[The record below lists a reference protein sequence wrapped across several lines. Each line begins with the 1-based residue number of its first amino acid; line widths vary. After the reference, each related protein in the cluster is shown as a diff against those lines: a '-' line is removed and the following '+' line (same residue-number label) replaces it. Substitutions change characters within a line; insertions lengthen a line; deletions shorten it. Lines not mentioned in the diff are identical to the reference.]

1 MLLLAVKFAALLKVQ
16 VPLACVK
23 LFIFFDN
30 LMKSDLMKS
39 LISYHNHTAT
49 DFGNILINMKKNV
62 TQNLNGM
69 EHVFEQCA
77 QQQDYAQQLIA
88 DLIAE
93 IRPANPDQTELA
105 VKAIQAL
112 CYLLTTDPQKAQL
125 LREAVL
131 QLLSERKPITL
142 FLISRH
148 SVFTGFFSEMR
159 RRVSHKL
166 LPDAINRDY
175 LIDLFTLFFSKTSDE
190 QWVCTVPDEVW
201 AQLIQAMRFDL
212 ADKALTDICQQN
224 LFAASQVLSYRIAAL
239 GLEPE
244 LLRNYPE
251 LEQHSSPFVM
261 QQAELAQV
269 FKEQADFIYQAG
281 EIDIK
286 HILVMLDQCRAIIA
300 KIRRNSAQTG
310 TSINLTQLLQ
320 RMLQQVS
327 RLEELLTILNSFQHG
342 QSADVEIV
350 RLFKALVYSE
360 CHKNDLYEHWR
371 ESMEL
376 MAVRVTENASRTGE
390 HYITGNRS
398 EYYAL
403 MRSAMGAGVIIAIM
417 AMLKIVFAKQ
427 HLAPLTE
434 AIVFSLNYGLGFI
447 LIHILH
453 FTVAT
458 KQPAMTAA
466 AIAATIDNASDT
478 KSKEMDNLVAM
489 IANTM
494 RSQLVAIFGN
504 VVIVIPMAIFLA
516 WTMLQYTGQHFVT
529 PDKAHQ
535 LLASIDPVYSG
546 SLIYAAVA
554 GVCLFL
560 SGLIAG
566 YHDNLAVY
574 NKIPQRLRA
583 VKWVQKLLGIPR
595 LERVAAYI
603 ENNLGALAGNF
614 YFGCLLGGMSG
625 LGILLGLPIDIRHI
639 TFSSAFVGFASFSLD
654 FMLSWQAAAYAALGL
669 ALIGLINLA
678 VSFGLALYVA
688 MKSRK
693 VRFNQWRSLIK
704 SLATR
709 LNQHPGEFILPPKK
723 IKNPEIPSE

>member
-1 MLLLAVKFAALLKVQ
+1 M
-16 VPLACVK
+16 
-23 LFIFFDN
+23 N
-30 LMKSDLMKS
+30 
-39 LISYHNHTAT
+39 
-49 DFGNILINMKKNV
+49 KNV
-62 TQNLNGM
+62 SRNLNGM
-69 EHVFEQCA
+69 EQVFEQCA
-77 QQQDYAQQLIA
+77 QQQDYAQQLIT

-93 IRPANPDQTELA
+93 IRPSKPEQTELA

-112 CYLLTTDPQKAQL
+112 CYLLTADPQKAKL

-131 QLLSERKPITL
+131 QLLSERNPITL
-142 FLISRH
+142 FLIARH

-159 RRVSHKL
+159 RRISHKL
-166 LPDAINRDY
+166 LPDAVNRDY
-175 LIDLFTLFFSKTSDE
+175 LIDLFSLFFSKTTDE
-190 QWVCTVPDEVW
+190 QWVNAVSDDVW

-212 ADKALTDICQQN
+212 ADKAHTDVCQEN
-224 LFAASQVLSYRIAAL
+224 LFAAAQVLSYRIAAL

-261 QQAELAQV
+261 QQSELAQV
-269 FKEQADFIYQAG
+269 LNEQANQTG
-281 EIDIK
+281 QIDIK
-286 HILVMLDQCRAIIA
+286 HILVMLDQCKAIVA
-300 KIRRNSAQTG
+300 KIRRNSAQSG

-327 RLEELLTILNSFQHG
+327 RLEELLNILHHFQHG
-342 QSADVEIV
+342 QSADIEIV

-360 CHKNDLYEHWR
+360 CHKNDLHEHWR
-371 ESMEL
+371 ENMEL

-390 HYITGNRS
+390 HYITENRS

-403 MRSAMGAGVIIAIM
+403 MRSAMGAGVIIAFM

-427 HLAPLTE
+427 QLAPLTE

-516 WTMLQYTGQHFVT
+516 WATLQYSGQHFVT

-535 LLASIDPVYSG
+535 LLASIDPVASG
-546 SLIYAAVA
+546 SMIYAAVA

-583 VKWVQKLLGIPR
+583 VKWLQKLLGIPR
-595 LERVAAYI
+595 LERVANYI

-693 VRFNQWRSLIK
+693 VRFNQWRTLVK
-704 SLATR
+704 SLASR

-723 IKNPEIPSE
+723 SRSPENPGK

>member
-1 MLLLAVKFAALLKVQ
+1 M
-16 VPLACVK
+16 
-23 LFIFFDN
+23 
-30 LMKSDLMKS
+30 
-39 LISYHNHTAT
+39 
-49 DFGNILINMKKNV
+49 
-62 TQNLNGM
+62 NGM
-69 EHVFEQCA
+69 EQVFEQ
-77 QQQDYAQQLIA
+77 YATQHHDAPQLIT

-93 IRPANPDQTELA
+93 IRPARPDQTELA

-112 CYLLTTDPQKAQL
+112 CYLLTTDVQKARL

-131 QLLSERKPITL
+131 QLLSERNPISL

-159 RRVSHKL
+159 RRISHKL
-166 LPDAINRDY
+166 LPDAINSDY
-175 LIDLFTLFFSKTSDE
+175 LIDLFALFFCKTTDE
-190 QWVCTVPDEVW
+190 QWVSAVPDSVW
-201 AQLIQAMRFDL
+201 AQLIHALRFDQ
-212 ADKALTDICQQN
+212 ADQDVAAACQQN

-261 QQAELAQV
+261 QQAELAD
-269 FKEQADFIYQAG
+269 ALSAQAG
-281 EIDIK
+281 HAGQIDIK
-286 HILVMLDQCRAIIA
+286 HILVMLDQCRAIVT

-320 RMLQQVS
+320 RMLQQVA
-327 RLEELLTILNSFQHG
+327 RLEELLNILHHFQHG
-342 QSADVEIV
+342 QSADIEIV
-350 RLFKALVYSE
+350 GLFKSLVYSE
-360 CHKNDLYEHWR
+360 CHKNDLHEHWR
-371 ESMEL
+371 ENMEV

-390 HYITGNRS
+390 HYITENRS

-403 MRSAMGAGVIIAIM
+403 MRSAMGAGVVIAFM
-417 AMLKIVFAKQ
+417 AILKLFFAKQ

-466 AIAATIDNASDT
+466 AIAATIDNASDS

-504 VVIVIPMAIFLA
+504 VVIVIPVAMLLA
-516 WTMLQYTGQHFVT
+516 WGVLHYTGEHFIT

-535 LLASIDPVYSG
+535 LLATIDPVHSG
-546 SLIYAAVA
+546 SLVYAGVA
-554 GVCLFL
+554 GICLFL

-574 NKIPQRLRA
+574 NRIPQRLRA
-583 VKWVQKLLGIPR
+583 VTWLQKLLGVPR
-595 LERVAAYI
+595 LERVAQYI

-669 ALIGLINLA
+669 VLIGLVNLG
-678 VSFGLALYVA
+678 VSFSLALYVA

-693 VRFNQWRSLIK
+693 VRFKQWRQLLR

-709 LNQHPGEFILPPKK
+709 INQHPGEFILPPKK
-723 IKNPEIPSE
+723 SRNAD

>member
-1 MLLLAVKFAALLKVQ
+1 
-16 VPLACVK
+16 
-23 LFIFFDN
+23 
-30 LMKSDLMKS
+30 
-39 LISYHNHTAT
+39 
-49 DFGNILINMKKNV
+49 MKKND
-62 TQNLNGM
+62 TQNFNGIQQ
-69 EHVFEQCA
+69 VFECFT
-77 QQQDYAQQLIA
+77 QQQCSASNLITE
-88 DLIAE
+88 LIAE
-93 IRPANPDQTELA
+93 IRPPKADETDLA

-112 CYLLTTDPQKAQL
+112 CYLLIADPQKAQR
-125 LREAVL
+125 LREAIL
-131 QLLSERKPITL
+131 QLLNENNPISL

-159 RRVSHKL
+159 RRISHKL
-166 LPDAINRDY
+166 LPEAINQDY
-175 LIDLFTLFFSKTSDE
+175 LIDLFALFFSKTTDE
-190 QWVCTVPDEVW
+190 QWVDAVPDDIWVK
-201 AQLIQAMRFDL
+201 LIQAIRFDL
-212 ADKALTDICQQN
+212 ADKALTDACQQN

-269 FKEQADFIYQAG
+269 LCEQADEVGQ
-281 EIDIK
+281 IDIK
-286 HILVMLDQCRAIIA
+286 HVLVMLDQCKAIVA
-300 KIRRNSAQTG
+300 KIRRNSAVTG

-320 RMLQQVS
+320 RMVQQVS
-327 RLEELLTILNSFQHG
+327 RLEELLTILHHFQHG
-342 QSADVEIV
+342 QSADIEIV

-360 CHKNDLYEHWR
+360 CHKNDLNEHWR
-371 ESMEL
+371 ENMEL

-390 HYITGNRS
+390 HYITENHS
-398 EYYAL
+398 DYYSL
-403 MRSAMGAGVIIAIM
+403 MRSAMGAGVIIACM
-417 AMLKIVFAKQ
+417 AMLKIVFARQ

-434 AIVFSLNYGLGFI
+434 AILFSLNYGLGFI

-478 KSKEMDNLVAM
+478 KSKEMDNLVSM
-489 IANTM
+489 IANTT
-494 RSQLVAIFGN
+494 RSQFIAIVGN
-504 VVIVIPMAIFLA
+504 VIIVIPVAIFLA
-516 WTMLQYTGQHFVT
+516 WLTLYCSGQHFIE

-535 LLASIDPVYSG
+535 LLASIDPVRSG
-546 SLIYAAVA
+546 SVIYAGIA

-583 VKWVQKLLGIPR
+583 VKLLQKLLGLPR
-595 LERVAAYI
+595 LERVANYI

-625 LGILLGLPIDIRHI
+625 IGILLGLPIDIRHI

-654 FMLSWQAAAYAALGL
+654 FMLSWQAVAYAALGL
-669 ALIGLINLA
+669 ALIGLMNLA

-693 VRFNQWRSLIK
+693 VRFNQWRALIK
-704 SLATR
+704 SLASR

-723 IKNPEIPSE
+723 SKPLQDTGE

>member
-1 MLLLAVKFAALLKVQ
+1 M
-16 VPLACVK
+16 
-23 LFIFFDN
+23 
-30 LMKSDLMKS
+30 
-39 LISYHNHTAT
+39 
-49 DFGNILINMKKNV
+49 
-62 TQNLNGM
+62 NGM
-69 EHVFEQCA
+69 EQVFEQCA
-77 QQQDYAQQLIA
+77 QQQDYAQQLIT

-93 IRPANPDQTELA
+93 IRPSKPEQTELA

-112 CYLLTTDPQKAQL
+112 CYLLTADPQKARL

-131 QLLSERKPITL
+131 QLLSLNKPISL

-148 SVFTGFFSEMR
+148 SVFTSFFFEMR
-159 RRVSHKL
+159 RRISHKL
-166 LPDAINRDY
+166 LPDAVNRDY
-175 LIDLFTLFFSKTSDE
+175 LIDLFSLFFSKTTDE
-190 QWVCTVPDEVW
+190 QWVSAVPDDVW

-212 ADKALTDICQQN
+212 ADKAHTAVCQQN
-224 LFAASQVLSYRIAAL
+224 LFAAAQVLSYRIAAL

-261 QQAELAQV
+261 QQSELAQV
-269 FKEQADFIYQAG
+269 LNEQANQAG
-281 EIDIK
+281 QIDIK
-286 HILVMLDQCRAIIA
+286 HILVMLDQCKAIVA

-327 RLEELLTILNSFQHG
+327 RLEELLNILHHFQHG
-342 QSADVEIV
+342 QSADIEIV

-360 CHKNDLYEHWR
+360 CHKNDLHEHWR
-371 ESMEL
+371 ENMEL

-390 HYITGNRS
+390 HYITENRS

-403 MRSAMGAGVIIAIM
+403 MRSAMGAGVIIAFM
-417 AMLKIVFAKQ
+417 AMLKIIFSKQ
-427 HLAPLTE
+427 QLAPLTE

-504 VVIVIPMAIFLA
+504 VVIAIPMAMLLA
-516 WTMLQYTGQHFVT
+516 WTVLHFTGQSFIDA
-529 PDKAHQ
+529 DKANN
-535 LLASIDPVYSG
+535 LLADIDPVRSG
-546 SLIYAAVA
+546 ALFYAAVA

-583 VKWVQKLLGIPR
+583 VKWMQKLFGMQR
-595 LERVAAYI
+595 LERVANYV

-639 TFSSAFVGFASFSLD
+639 AFSSAFVGFASFGLD

-669 ALIGLINLA
+669 ALIGLTNLA

-693 VRFNQWRSLIK
+693 VRFNQWRTLVR
-704 SLATR
+704 SLASR
-709 LNQHPGEFILPPKK
+709 LNQHPAEFILPPKK
-723 IKNPEIPSE
+723 SRSPENPGK

>member
-1 MLLLAVKFAALLKVQ
+1 
-16 VPLACVK
+16 
-23 LFIFFDN
+23 
-30 LMKSDLMKS
+30 
-39 LISYHNHTAT
+39 
-49 DFGNILINMKKNV
+49 MKKNMS
-62 TQNLNGM
+62 QNLNGM
-69 EHVFEQCA
+69 EQVFEQ
-77 QQQDYAQQLIA
+77 YATQHHYAPQLIT

-93 IRPANPDQTELA
+93 IRPARPEQTELA
-105 VKAIQAL
+105 IKAIQAL
-112 CYLLTTDPQKAQL
+112 CYLLTADVDKARL

-131 QLLSERKPITL
+131 QLLSERNPISL

-159 RRVSHKL
+159 RRISHKL
-166 LPDAINRDY
+166 LPDAINSDY
-175 LIDLFTLFFSKTSDE
+175 LIDLFALFFSKTTDE
-190 QWVCTVPDEVW
+190 QWVSAVPDSVW
-201 AQLIQAMRFDL
+201 TQLIHALRFDQ
-212 ADKALTDICQQN
+212 ADQTVAAACQQN

-261 QQAELAQV
+261 QQAELADV
-269 FKEQADFIYQAG
+269 LSAQADHAG
-281 EIDIK
+281 QIDIK
-286 HILVMLDQCRAIIA
+286 HILVMLDQCRAIVT

-327 RLEELLTILNSFQHG
+327 RLEELLNILHHFQHG
-342 QSADVEIV
+342 QSADIEIV
-350 RLFKALVYSE
+350 GLFKALVYSE
-360 CHKNDLYEHWR
+360 CHKNDLHEHWR
-371 ESMEL
+371 ENMEV

-390 HYITGNRS
+390 HYITENRS

-403 MRSAMGAGVIIAIM
+403 MRSAMGAGVIIAFM
-417 AMLKIVFAKQ
+417 AILKLFFAKQ

-466 AIAATIDNASDT
+466 AIAATIDNASDS

-494 RSQLVAIFGN
+494 RSQLIAIFGN
-504 VVIVIPMAIFLA
+504 VVIVIPVAMLLA
-516 WTMLQYTGQHFVT
+516 WGVLHYTGEHFIT
-529 PDKAHQ
+529 PDKAYQ
-535 LLASIDPVYSG
+535 LLATIDPVHSG
-546 SLIYAAVA
+546 SLIYAGVA

-574 NKIPQRLRA
+574 NRIPQRLRA
-583 VKWVQKLLGIPR
+583 VTWLQNLLGVPR
-595 LERVAAYI
+595 LERIAQYI

-669 ALIGLINLA
+669 VLIGLVNLA
-678 VSFGLALYVA
+678 VSFSLALYVA

-693 VRFNQWRSLIK
+693 VRFKQWRQLLR

-709 LNQHPGEFILPPKK
+709 INQHPGEFILPPKK
-723 IKNPEIPSE
+723 SRNAD

>member
-1 MLLLAVKFAALLKVQ
+1 
-16 VPLACVK
+16 
-23 LFIFFDN
+23 
-30 LMKSDLMKS
+30 
-39 LISYHNHTAT
+39 
-49 DFGNILINMKKNV
+49 MKKNV
-62 TQNLNGM
+62 SQNLNGM
-69 EHVFEQCA
+69 EQVFEQ
-77 QQQDYAQQLIA
+77 YATQHHYAPQLIT

-93 IRPANPDQTELA
+93 IRPAKPDQTELA
-105 VKAIQAL
+105 LKAIQAL
-112 CYLLTTDPQKAQL
+112 CYLLTTDLQKAQL

-131 QLLSERKPITL
+131 QLLSERKPISL

-159 RRVSHKL
+159 RRISHKL
-166 LPDAINRDY
+166 LPDAINSDY
-175 LIDLFTLFFSKTSDE
+175 LIDLFALFFSKTTDE
-190 QWVCTVPDEVW
+190 QWVSAVPDSVW
-201 AQLIQAMRFDL
+201 VQLIQAMRFDL
-212 ADKALTDICQQN
+212 ADTALATACQQN

-261 QQAELAQV
+261 QQAELADV
-269 FKEQADFIYQAG
+269 LSVQADHAG
-281 EIDIK
+281 QIDIK
-286 HILVMLDQCRAIIA
+286 HILVMLDQCRAIVT

-327 RLEELLTILNSFQHG
+327 RLEELLNILHHFQHG
-342 QSADVEIV
+342 QSADTEIV
-350 RLFKALVYSE
+350 GLFKALVYSE
-360 CHKNDLYEHWR
+360 CHKNDLHEHWR
-371 ESMEL
+371 ENMEV

-390 HYITGNRS
+390 HYITENRS

-403 MRSAMGAGVIIAIM
+403 MRSAMGAGVIIAFM
-417 AMLKIVFAKQ
+417 ATLKLFFAKH

-466 AIAATIDNASDT
+466 AIAATIDNASDS

-494 RSQLVAIFGN
+494 RSQLIAIFGN
-504 VVIVIPMAIFLA
+504 VVIVIPVAMLLA
-516 WTMLQYTGQHFVT
+516 WGVLYYTGEHFIT

-535 LLASIDPVYSG
+535 LLASIDPLHSG
-546 SLIYAAVA
+546 SLTYAAVA

-574 NKIPQRLRA
+574 NRIPQRLRA
-583 VKWVQKLLGIPR
+583 VGWLQKLLGVPR
-595 LERVAAYI
+595 LERVAQYI

-669 ALIGLINLA
+669 VLIGLVNLA
-678 VSFGLALYVA
+678 VSFSLALYVA

-693 VRFNQWRSLIK
+693 VRFKQWRLLVK

-709 LNQHPGEFILPPKK
+709 INQHPGEFILPPR
-723 IKNPEIPSE
+723 NAGNAD